1 MSPQFFHGPME
12 SKMKRSPALVYVALA
27 VVAVFAS
34 LEADAAEEGI
44 DRYGSLATSMPYD
57 TEIRL
62 TSDTKRIAVWRLQ
75 TVRFV
80 TAEGRTFTWRFD
92 GMRALDSFPLARI
105 APAEFPAPA
114 GATVSI
120 NGEIPVSDR

>member
-1 MSPQFFHGPME
+1 
-12 SKMKRSPALVYVALA
+12 MKRFPALVIRALA
-27 VVAVFAS
+27 VMTLFAS
-34 LEADAAEEGI
+34 IQAAAAEEGT
-44 DRYGSLATSMPYD
+44 DRYGSLATGMPYD

-62 TSDTKRIAVWRLQ
+62 TPTTKGIAVWRLQ

-80 TAEGRTFTWRFD
+80 TAEGKAFTWRFD

-105 APAEFPAPA
+105 APADFPAPS
-114 GATVSI
+114 GATVSV